1 MFKFIVDLVPVNA
14 TTILKYNKANYD
26 GARKVFLRNL
36 SMWLMIPYIKEAPKV
51 KNLISEKIS
60 AINDVL
66 ATCSEVKT
74 MILKQWQS
82 TWS

>member
-1 MFKFIVDLVPVNA
+1 MIVPYCPKPNKNVLLV
-14 TTILKYNKANYD
+14 
-26 GARKVFLRNL
+26 
-36 SMWLMIPYIKEAPKV
+36 SMWLMIPYKKEAPKV
-51 KNLISEKIS
+51 KNLISEKVS